1 MIVFILLCA
10 YIYTGWAPQISGTTA
25 NLHDVFFPS
34 DTLTGYICGDS
45 GIILKTTNSGNQ
57 WTRQTTPVTTKLN
70 AIYFLGDTGWVVGS
84 ELTVLSTTN
93 GGGTWSGSST
103 PGGLTLYDVHFT
115 NNSFGIIIGDRGFCS
130 ITWDGGRTWQSITI
144 GSTTLRS
151 ILFINSS
158 LGWIVGDQSKGWK
171 TSNGGLTWFPMTM
184 NPSGTFWDVYFID
197 VYTGHITCDY
207 GKVQRTTDGGEVWEL
222 FTVAPVTISLH
233 SIDFEDGETGY
244 ICGDSG
250 FVAKLLGP
258 WTIINSS
265 IDLLSINFPAPMVG
279 WTVGSNGSI
288 CKTSDGMAVTEK
300 INKKEINP
308 ILCTPNPFTNYLSVK
323 ISSIETVRLKIYNAA
338 GKVIL
343 ERKVTRNKLSL
354 DTRNLPKGVYFLKA
368 KNRITQI
375 VKI

>member
-115 NNSFGIIIGDRGFCS
+115 NNSFGIIIGDRGFCT
-130 ITWDGGRTWQSITI
+130 ITRDGGMTWQVIIMPTDN
-144 GSTTLRS
+144 TLRS
-151 ILFINSS
+151 MFFINNST
-158 LGWIVGDQSKGWK
+158 GWLVGDRGICLG
-171 TSNGGLTWFPMTM
+171 TLDGGSNWANLSIPEPYNLRGI
-184 NPSGTFWDVYFID
+184 YFIN
-197 VYTGHITCDY
+197 YRGHAIGDAGSIFKTTNAGLNRYQLISPTLVNLY
-207 GKVQRTTDGGEVWEL
+207 G
-222 FTVAPVTISLH
+222 
-233 SIDFEDGETGY
+233 IDFEDNDTGY

-250 FVAKLLGP
+250 FVAKLYRHY
-258 WTIINSS
+258 TIINPS
-265 IDLLSINFPAPMVG
+265 ITLFSINFPAPMVG

-288 CKTSDGMAVTEK
+288 YKTSDGMAVTEV
-300 INKKEINP
+300 INKKDINP
-308 ILCTPNPFTNYLSVK
+308 ILCDPNPFTNYLSVK